1 MNEGLEIKKLK
12 KEVAELR
19 AIAHHDQLT
28 GVLNRHGFKEEAGLF
43 FRAIVISQQQ
53 SERRSIPRLPFGVI
67 FFDIDNFKKINDKY
81 GHDTGDAV
89 LKSVT
94 KIVQDN
100 LRDSDI
106 FARWG
111 GEEFI
116 VALLGVDE
124 NTAYKVADKLRI
136 AIAEKQQIYKKTK
149 ISVTCSFGVVAYGTE
164 KSLDELVDR
173 ADRAMYYAKKKLSKN
188 SVAKFSQ
195 TG

>member
-1 MNEGLEIKKLK
+1 MNKELRIKKL
-12 KEVAELR
+12 EREIAELR
-19 AIAHHDQLT
+19 AVAHHDQLT
-28 GVLNRHGFKEEAGLF
+28 GILNRRGFKEEAGLF
-43 FRAIVISQQQ
+43 FKAIIISRQQ
-53 SERRSIPRLPFGVI
+53 SERRSIPRLPFSTI

-81 GHDTGDAV
+81 GHDAGDAV

-116 VALLGVDE
+116 IALLGVNE
-124 NTAYKVADKLRI
+124 NAAYKVADKLRM
-136 AIAEKQQIYKKTK
+136 AIAEKRQVYKKTK
-149 ISVTCSFGVVAYGTE
+149 IPITGSFGIAAYSVE
-164 KSLDELVDR
+164 KSLDELIAR

-195 TG
+195 IG